1 MTTDSKLGSVL
12 SELMNVTEEYKSFD
26 AYSADDWLRYDLE
39 KELKRTGTL
48 DMIDGYNCD
57 ECKNRG
63 YMPVIVEDSI
73 AYQPCKCQKVR
84 KSIGILKQSGLEG
97 SIKKIADFETPEDW
111 QKNIK
116 ERALSFIKQDL
127 TLKEDKARCFYI
139 GGQSGA
145 GKTHICSAI
154 AREFIKQGKAT
165 RYVMWVQMIERL
177 KDYKDDTR
185 ASYADDL
192 CNVDVLYIDDYFKP
206 DGTGAKFTRQDI
218 IKTFEVIDKR
228 YKQPDKI
235 TIISSELTIY
245 DISAIDEAT
254 AGRIREMAKSYV
266 LDIPKDKAKNY
277 RMR

>member
-1 MTTDSKLGSVL
+1 MAFIEFDKVSKIYRSGQVEIAALREASFEIEQG
-12 SELMNVTEEYKSFD
+12 EL
-26 AYSADDWLRYDLE
+26 
-39 KELKRTGTL
+39 
-48 DMIDGYNCD
+48 C
-57 ECKNRG
+57 
-63 YMPVIVEDSI
+63 VIV
-73 AYQPCKCQKVR
+73 
-84 KSIGILKQSGLEG
+84 
-97 SIKKIADFETPEDW
+97 
-111 QKNIK
+111 
-116 ERALSFIKQDL
+116 
-127 TLKEDKARCFYI
+127 
-139 GGQSGA
+139 GQSGA

-192 CNVDVLYIDDYFKP
+192 YNVDVLYIDDYFKP
-206 DGTGAKFTRQDI
+206 DGTAAKFTRQDI

-228 YKQPDKI
+228 YKQPDKV

>member
-1 MTTDSKLGSVL
+1 MTTDNRVGSVL
-12 SELMNVTEEYKSFD
+12 SELMKDTGEYKSFEISSDD
-26 AYSADDWLRYDLE
+26 AWLKMQLE
-39 KELKRTGTL
+39 WELSRVGNL
-48 DMIDGYNCD
+48 NEQDGYNCD

-63 YMPVIVEDSI
+63 YMPVIYEDNI
-73 AYQPCKCQKVR
+73 VYRRCKCSKTR
-84 KSIGILKQSGLEG
+84 KSLAIIRKSGLEG
-97 SIKKIADFETPEDW
+97 SIKKIADFETPEEW

-116 ERALSFIKQDL
+116 ERALSFIKQDI

-145 GKTHICSAI
+145 GKTHICTAI
-154 AREFIKQGKAT
+154 AREFIKQGRDT
-165 RYVMWVQMIERL
+165 RYIMWIQMIERL
-177 KDYKDDTR
+177 KDFKDPAR
-185 ASYADDL
+185 ESYADDL
-192 CNVDVLYIDDYFKP
+192 YNVDVLYIDDYFKP

-228 YKQPDKI
+228 YKQPDKV

-266 LDIPKDKAKNY
+266 LDIPKDKSKNY